1 MSEAQVE
8 QEPENSS
15 ELGPQRT
22 EQSIHHDQ
30 QHTTEIV
37 EGEEGHLLEL
47 TDNDTL
53 ADDEMYEEI
62 VGEVAQGE
70 NGEFY
75 LVTDNNAPD
84 VDIEG
89 VSKIQV
95 VVNENGTETVI
106 FQNDGAAEVQP
117 DAQKMNNDPYENDF
131 DMVEEHPDMYMMNQ
145 MDSYNKGRRNRV
157 YGQARCPEC
166 GQTFIN
172 TARLERH
179 LSVHQI
185 FGAFLCQ
192 LCGKTYKYE
201 YNLFYHWRKTCR
213 DLLELLPD
221 ETRKSM
227 DVNTLREVVENV
239 ASKKADVGS
248 IEFGISSQPLLR
260 NLGLNPPMEARA
272 HMYGKRGVMCKGCG
286 VTVLAAHLPRHF
298 AAHRGQVDVEE
309 PSVGGGHFCDLC
321 GLIFRHR
328 DNLFKHWRAN
338 CPEIQ
343 ANLPDDNDIQ
353 MDDQDLKAMV
363 VDILKKFFV
372 HGADQAQSNDL
383 HLDPPPIQ
391 KTEDRARVLDS
402 LTADLNVD
410 LSGNPLTEEAEIL
423 EEEENQDSKS
433 NLFDQKWIEDHG
445 IVFADDL
452 NDTQMRSQR
461 LFSSLTQPKWSINGD
476 MVQCPEC
483 FKTFMNI
490 GRLERHMAGYHASN
504 GSHHCVLCGNRFKY
518 DYNLLYHYRRSCGY
532 TKAFIDRDV
541 REQIDSTSL
550 RKLVRNLAQRQP
562 MLPPAVSEQN
572 TQLQTDSLIHKEM
585 LAGLMVNSEN
595 VENQEPD
602 GSGAKPP
609 VTRIAPH
616 NFQPQRTGLPH
627 GYKCPHCQVVFY
639 GRTAISLHM
648 RMRHN
653 EEFVDKDAAE
663 AENQNDLNKDE
674 DSDRPGLRRS
684 ARRPAQ
690 RAKPEEIVE
699 EVISDP
705 TPPTQPEQPP
715 QLEPEPESEPP
726 PVPAVPGRVLDGQGN
741 DITKT
746 EMVQEM
752 IASGQLHVNDGED
765 VILVME
771 EEGQNIDY
779 YERYEEMGPSTSQ
792 SLPVQQYPTSSRVTR
807 SSRRY
812 QQYDHEEV
820 VSQEGQEYHH
830 SVHVTQEDQQQAGYE
845 IRTMQVEEEEEEWH
859 SPSILGRRGES
870 GGRKRKAVQSASPS
884 KQQRL
889 DPAAYSPSESPRRS
903 LRQRTVSR
911 SKLPGE

>member
-1 MSEAQVE
+1 MTEVRNPEAGPE
-8 QEPENSS
+8 LAPELEPEQAGEQPQHAT
-15 ELGPQRT
+15 EL
-22 EQSIHHDQ
+22 
-30 QHTTEIV
+30 V
-37 EGEEGHLLEL
+37 EGDEQLLEL
-47 TDNDTL
+47 QDNDTL

-62 VGEVAQGE
+62 VGEVACGE

-95 VVNENGTETVI
+95 VVNEDGTETVI
-106 FQNDGAAEVQP
+106 FQNDGDVGLSQ
-117 DAQKMNNDPYENDF
+117 DGQKMNNDPYDYE
-131 DMVEEHPDMYMMNQ
+131 MEHEQGDGHMYMMNQ

-213 DLLELLPD
+213 DLSELISED
-221 ETRKSM
+221 TRKCM
-227 DVNTLREVVENV
+227 DVNTLREVVESV

-248 IEFGISSQPLLR
+248 IEFGISNQPLLR
-260 NLGLNPPMEARA
+260 NLGINPPIEARA

-298 AAHRGQVDVEE
+298 AAHRGQVEVDQ

-328 DNLFKHWRAN
+328 ENLYKHWRAN
-338 CPEIQ
+338 CSEIQ
-343 ANLPDDNDIQ
+343 ANLPDENDIQ
-353 MDDQDLKAMV
+353 MDDTDLKAMV
-363 VDILKKFFV
+363 CDILKKTFID
-372 HGADQAQSNDL
+372 GADPSSNNDMN
-383 HLDPPPIQ
+383 LDPPPIT

-410 LSGNPLTEEAEIL
+410 LSGNPISDENVLD
-423 EEEENQDSKS
+423 EEEQDSK
-433 NLFDQKWIEDHG
+433 NRLFDQKWIADHG

-452 NDTQMRSQR
+452 SDTQLRHQR
-461 LFSSLTQPKWSINGD
+461 MFNTLTQPKWSINGD

-483 FKTFMNI
+483 FKTFMNM

-518 DYNLLYHYRRSCGY
+518 DYNLLYHYRRSCVY

-541 REQIDSTSL
+541 REQIDATSL
-550 RKLVRNLAQRQP
+550 RKLVRNLSQRQP
-562 MLPPAVSEQN
+562 TLPQN
-572 TQLQTDSLIHKEM
+572 TQQQQPLQTDSLIHKEM
-585 LAGLMVNSEN
+585 LAGMQMITEN
-595 VENQEPD
+595 VENQEP
-602 GSGAKPP
+602 SATTSKPT
-609 VTRIAPH
+609 VQRIAPQ

-653 EEFVDKDAAE
+653 EEFVDKDVAVATAE
-663 AENQNDLNKDE
+663 EVEKEVDAPTQ
-674 DSDRPGLRRS
+674 PLRRTT
-684 ARRPAQ
+684 RRTSQ
-690 RAKPEEIVE
+690 RVKLNLDDEVHVE
-699 EVISDP
+699 AA
-705 TPPTQPEQPP
+705 QPEQPP

-726 PVPAVPGRVLDGQGN
+726 PPVPTTAGRVLDGQGR
-741 DITKT
+741 DITKD

-752 IASGQLHVNDGED
+752 IASGQLQVHDGED
-765 VILVME
+765 VILMME
-771 EEGQNIDY
+771 DEAMQNLDY
-779 YERYEEMGPSTSQ
+779 YDRYDDLGPSTSQ
-792 SLPVQQYPTSSRVTR
+792 TIQVQQPYPPRGRPIRQT
-807 SSRRY
+807 Y
-812 QQYDHEEV
+812 EQYDHEEV
-820 VSQEGQEYHH
+820 VQHEGRQYHQRVHMEQQQFEIRTIQEEE
-830 SVHVTQEDQQQAGYE
+830 EDQQYN
-845 IRTMQVEEEEEEWH
+845 
-859 SPSILGRRGES
+859 SPSILGRRAA
-870 GGRKRKAVQSASPS
+870 KRKAPDS
-884 KQQRL
+884 KHLL
-889 DPAAYSPSESPRRS
+889 DPNNMPDLYTPTQSPRRS